1 MRAGQPS
8 HARATQL
15 HQQQQQQQQHR
26 HHQREQH
33 DQERQQ
39 QQNTTAKTTTTTTT
53 TTTTAKTTTTTTTTT
68 TTDNSNH
75 NNNKVARAFAAAR
88 GVSFICWRIL
98 GQKPE
103 DLEFRVVFVN
113 KRMFR
118 SFFVFLVFGSCL
130 LVRFLRKSRK
140 YLAYW
145 AQ

>member
-39 QQNTTAKTTTTTTT
+39 QQNTTAK
-53 TTTTAKTTTTTTTTT
+53 TTTTTTTT